1 MIKLSPIILI
11 DILVFTIYVNINLW
25 VSITVTQTV
34 NVGGL
39 TPI

>member
-11 DILVFTIYVNINLW
+11 DILVFIIYVNIKLR
-25 VSITVTQTV
+25 VSNSVTQTV
-34 NVGGL
+34 NVGGF